1 MFANTRKLAQQT
13 SQRLIT
19 GHCALVAWS
28 TLKHA
33 GVLDAIAAIGA
44 EGLDPKVHAVRR
56 NMAPDILLTLLDYL
70 AATGLIAI
78 TGTRAGFTADGRALF
93 DHDDGVIDLV
103 RAYQPSLAAAEH
115 LLAKLKTPVA
125 AGGGM
130 RKSEALLESRARRQG
145 PELYPAIEALVREHR
160 FSHLLDVQCGNGE
173 LLLEMGKRIRG
184 VVGVG
189 IGADDAACHRAN
201 TAFAEAAMEKR
212 LIAVPGAAAEVL
224 GDTRRSFERIGI
236 SKQLWRDLDLVIL
249 PMLFSDMVRDA
260 ESVSALLA
268 AARRHFPRAG
278 LLLIEPVEGARMGK
292 NYYAPELSLFL
303 RLARSPMWTGDQWR
317 EALAKA
323 RLPVSVEAPLGVD
336 GLTLFLSKPA
346 PAGAK
351 AAAAGA
357 KPAARAAR

>member
-33 GVLDAIAAIGA
+33 GVLDAVADVGA
-44 EGLDPKVHAVRR
+44 EGLDAKVHAVRR
-56 NMAPDILLTLLDYL
+56 NMAPDILAALFDYL
-70 AATGLIAI
+70 TAAGLIAI
-78 TGTRAGFTADGRALF
+78 TGNRASFTAEGRALF
-93 DHDDGVIDLV
+93 DHDDGVLDLI

-125 AGGGM
+125 DGGGM

-145 PELYPAIEALVREHR
+145 PELYPAIEALIREHR
-160 FSHLLDVQCGNGE
+160 FSHLLDVQCGTGE
-173 LLLEMGKRIRG
+173 LLLAMAKKIRG

-201 TAFAEAAMEKR
+201 TAFSEASMEKR
-212 LIAVPGAAAEVL
+212 LIAVPGAAADVL

-249 PMLFSDMVRDA
+249 SMLFSDTVREAD
-260 ESVSALLA
+260 SVSALLA
-268 AARRHFPRAG
+268 GARRHFPRAG
-278 LLLIEPVEGARMGK
+278 LLLIEPVESPRLAK
-292 NYYAPELSLFL
+292 NYHAPELALLL
-303 RLARSPMWTGDQWR
+303 RLTRTALWTVEQWR
-317 EALAKA
+317 EVLAKA
-323 RLPVSVEAPLGVD
+323 RLPITAEVPLNVD
-336 GLTLFLSKPA
+336 GLTLFLSKP
-346 PAGAK
+346 PVGA
-351 AAAAGA
+351 A
-357 KPAARAAR
+357 KPAARTAR